1 MCFGKS
7 MEKGIRLN
15 GLTPEVV
22 NVADVDERQLLVH
35 DECATEPTL
44 AYFLSRMG
52 PPDFPTPV
60 GVFRAVRKPAYDE
73 ELMAQVKAAREAHP
87 PDLNALYRL
96 GETWAVQSTEPEGTP
111 CPVCEYPNLP
121 GAAVCEH
128 CLASLVREELS
139 AAEAQ
144 SKIRHSLANDSVEQL
159 GPSEVISVPGTATA
173 AEALAILREQHIG
186 CVLVTDSAG
195 KLTGIFTERDALARV
210 AAEELDPA
218 GIAVSDVMTSD
229 PETVKPDH
237 PLAHATHLMVVSDLR
252 YLPLIDDD
260 GVPIGVISSRDL
272 IDYVASLVLG

>member
-1 MCFGKS
+1 

-22 NVADVDERQLLVH
+22 NVADVDERELLVH

-44 AYFLSRMG
+44 AYLLSRMG

-60 GVFRAVRKPAYDE
+60 GVFRAIRKPAYDE
-73 ELMAQVKAAREAHP
+73 ELMAQVQAARETHS
-87 PDLNALYRL
+87 PDLNAHYRL
-96 GETWAVQSTEPEGTP
+96 GETWAVQSTTLAGTP

-121 GAAVCEH
+121 GAAECEH

-159 GPSEVISVPGTATA
+159 GPSDFISVPGTATA
-173 AEALAILREQHIG
+173 AEALTILREQHIG
-186 CVLVTDSAG
+186 CVLVT
-195 KLTGIFTERDALARV
+195 FTERDALARV

-218 GIAVSDVMTSD
+218 GITVRDVMTSD

-260 GVPIGVISSRDL
+260 GVPIGVISSRNL
-272 IDYVASLVLG
+272 IDYVASLVVG